1 MNFYEKIL
9 SNSIVLLGL
18 GLLALPVWGAD
29 CLPGPALNVFRQGTT
44 QLRMDV
50 EGEPG
55 LNYALERT
63 GDFVQWTRVATNRS
77 SSGLVSFLHPISPA
91 VSQQFFRALTVNSA
105 DGLGGSFIFDGKTF
119 AGWEGD
125 TLATFRIA
133 DCAIVGGSLAQAVP
147 ENMFL
152 CTNRRYT
159 NFILRLE
166 FKLVGTNGFVN
177 SGVQFRSE
185 RIAGTQQVSGYQA
198 DLGAGYWGSLYDE
211 SRRNI
216 LLAAANQ
223 TAVMAVLKTN
233 DWNVQVIQAEGA
245 RIRFWINGYQ
255 TIDYTEAVGSIP
267 RHGIIGLQ
275 VHSGGLF
282 EASFRRISLE
292 VLP

>member
-1 MNFYEKIL
+1 MVMRKLFSSTFAE
-9 SNSIVLLGL
+9 LGL
-18 GLLALPVWGAD
+18 GALTVAVCSAD
-29 CLPGPALNVFRQGTT
+29 CLPLPVMNVFRQGST
-44 QLRMDV
+44 QLRLDIA
-50 EGEPG
+50 GEPG
-55 LNYALERT
+55 FNYALERS
-63 GDFVQWTRVATNRS
+63 GDFGQWTRVATNRS
-77 SSGLVSFLHPISPA
+77 SSGVVSFLHPISPA
-91 VSQQFFRALTVNSA
+91 VPQQFFRALPVKST

-152 CTNRRYT
+152 CTTRRYT

-211 SRRNI
+211 SRRNTV
-216 LLAAANQ
+216 LAAANQ

-245 RIRFWINGYQ
+245 RLRFWINGYQ

-292 VLP
+292 ALP